1 MIWVG
6 NYFQV
11 ALEAI
16 VPVNRAS
23 GSGIGAIA
31 QLHLYLDDIF
41 PTTIG
46 KPIFGTAANQG
57 RPIFGN

>member
-1 MIWVG
+1 VIWVG

-23 GSGIGAIA
+23 GSGIGAMA

-41 PTTIG
+41 PRSYGQPLIGGASGASG
-46 KPIFGTAANQG
+46 KPAS
-57 RPIFGN
+57 